1 MYRIRHMTGNSPTTA
16 LGFDFG
22 LKRIGAAV
30 GQTVT
35 GSASPLG
42 VVAVRGGEP
51 DWAAITGL
59 VREWRPGALV
69 VGLPYNMDLSEQ
81 DMTHKARHFAEQLA
95 ERFPLPVHTVDE
107 RLSSREAEAALKEQ
121 RQQGRRRVTREDID
135 GAAAC
140 VILESWF
147 NSNQGKQSA

>member
-1 MYRIRHMTGNSPTTA
+1 MPDSPPETA

-30 GQTVT
+30 GQSLT

-51 DWAAITGL
+51 DWEAISKL
-59 VREWRPGALV
+59 VKEWRPASLV

-81 DMTHKARHFAEQLA
+81 EMTQKARHFALA
-95 ERFPLPVHTVDE
+95 LSERFPLPVHTVDE
-107 RLSSREAEAALKEQ
+107 RLSSREAEAALKER
-121 RQQGRRRVTREDID
+121 RQQGRRRITREDID

-147 NSNQGKQSA
+147 NSRRGERRA

>member
-1 MYRIRHMTGNSPTTA
+1 MTQSPVQTA

-30 GQTVT
+30 GQSLTR
-35 GSASPLG
+35 SASPLG
-42 VVAVRGGEP
+42 VVAMRGGEP
-51 DWAAITGL
+51 DWEAIAGL
-59 VREWRPGALV
+59 IREWQPGALV

-81 DMTHKARHFAEQLA
+81 DMTHKARHFAAQLA

-121 RQQGRRRVTREDID
+121 RQQGRRRITREDID

>member
-1 MYRIRHMTGNSPTTA
+1 MPDSPQTA

-30 GQTVT
+30 GQTLT

-42 VVAVRGGEP
+42 VVMVRGGEP
-51 DWAAITGL
+51 DWEAIAGL
-59 VREWRPGALV
+59 IGEWRPASLV

-81 DMTHKARHFAEQLA
+81 EMTQKARHFAA
-95 ERFPLPVHTVDE
+95 ELSKRFPLPVHTVDE
-107 RLSSREAEAALKEQ
+107 RLSSREAEAALKER
-121 RQQGRRRVTREDID
+121 RQQGRKRITREDID

-147 NSNQGKQSA
+147 NSQRGECRA

>member
-1 MYRIRHMTGNSPTTA
+1 MTQSPQTF

-22 LKRIGAAV
+22 LKRIGVAV
-30 GQTVT
+30 GQTLT

-42 VVAVRGGEP
+42 VVTPRTGEP
-51 DWAAITGL
+51 DWEAIGRL
-59 VREWRPGALV
+59 VAEWRPAALV

-81 DMTHKARHFAEQLA
+81 EMTAHARRFAEELA
-95 ERFPLPVHTVDE
+95 RRFPLPVHTVDE
-107 RLSSREAEAALKEQ
+107 RLSSREAEAQLKER

-147 NSNQGKQSA
+147 NSMRGRDSP

>member
-1 MYRIRHMTGNSPTTA
+1 MALPTHQTV

-22 LKRIGAAV
+22 LKRIGVAV
-30 GQTVT
+30 GQTIT

-42 VVAVRGGEP
+42 TAPVRGGEP
-51 DWAAITGL
+51 DWDMLGRLIA
-59 VREWRPGALV
+59 EWRPGALV

-81 DMTHKARHFAEQLA
+81 EMTGHARRFAEGLA
-95 ERFPLPVHTVDE
+95 QRFPVPVHTVDE
-107 RLSSREAEAALKEQ
+107 RLSSKEAEAQLKER
-121 RQQGRRRVTREDID
+121 RQQGRRRITREDID

-147 NSNQGKQSA
+147 NSMKDRSSA

>member
-1 MYRIRHMTGNSPTTA
+1 MTQPAHQTVMA
-16 LGFDFG
+16 FDFG
-22 LKRIGAAV
+22 LKRIGVAV

-42 VVAVRGGEP
+42 VVTPRGGEP
-51 DWAAITGL
+51 DWAALGRLIS
-59 VREWRPGALV
+59 EWRPSALV
-69 VGLPYNMDLSEQ
+69 VGLPYNMDMSEQ
-81 DMTHKARHFAEQLA
+81 EMTGHARRFAEGLA

-107 RLSSREAEAALKEQ
+107 RLSSREAEAQLKER
-121 RQQGRRRVTREDID
+121 RQQGRKRVSREDID

-147 NSNQGKQSA
+147 NSPKGPSSA

>member
-1 MYRIRHMTGNSPTTA
+1 MPDSPPETA

-30 GQTVT
+30 GQSLT

-51 DWAAITGL
+51 DWEAISRL
-59 VREWRPGALV
+59 VKEWRPASLV

-81 DMTHKARHFAEQLA
+81 EMTQKARHFALA
-95 ERFPLPVHTVDE
+95 LSERFPLPVHTVDE
-107 RLSSREAEAALKEQ
+107 RLSSREAEAALKER
-121 RQQGRRRVTREDID
+121 RQQGRRRITREDID

-147 NSNQGKQSA
+147 NSRRGERRA

>member
-1 MYRIRHMTGNSPTTA
+1 MRDAELQSAI
-16 LGFDFG
+16 GFDFG
-22 LKRIGAAV
+22 LKRIGVAV
-30 GQTVT
+30 GQTLT
-35 GSASPLG
+35 RSASPLG

-51 DWAAITGL
+51 DWEAIAGL
-59 VREWRPGALV
+59 LREWRPGALV

-81 DMTHKARHFAEQLA
+81 EMTQKARHFAAQLA

-107 RLSSREAEAALKEQ
+107 RLSSKEAEAALKER
-121 RQQGRRRVTREDID
+121 RQQGRRRITREDVD

-147 NSNQGKQSA
+147 NSNSNKQCP

>member
-1 MYRIRHMTGNSPTTA
+1 MPEAPAQTA
-16 LGFDFG
+16 LGFDYG
-22 LKRIGAAV
+22 GKRIDVAV

-35 GSASPLG
+35 RSASPLG
-42 VVAVRGGEP
+42 VVPVRGEEP
-51 DWAAITGL
+51 DWQAIERL
-59 VREWRPGALV
+59 VTEWRPASLV

-81 DMTHKARHFAEQLA
+81 EMTGRARRFAAGLA

-107 RLSSREAEAALKEQ
+107 RLSSREAEAQLKER

-147 NSNQGKQSA
+147 NSAK

>member
-1 MYRIRHMTGNSPTTA
+1 MAQPHQTI

-22 LKRIGAAV
+22 LKRIGVAV
-30 GQTVT
+30 GQSVT
-35 GSASPLG
+35 RSASPLG
-42 VVAVRGGEP
+42 IVTPRNGEP
-51 DWAAITGL
+51 DWEAIG
-59 VREWRPGALV
+59 RFIAEWRPGALV

-81 DMTHKARHFAEQLA
+81 EMTGNARRFAEGLA

-107 RLSSREAEAALKEQ
+107 RLSSREAEAQLKER
-121 RQQGRRRVTREDID
+121 RQQGRRRITRADID

-147 NSNQGKQSA
+147 NSAK

>member
-1 MYRIRHMTGNSPTTA
+1 MPEAVQTA

-22 LKRIGAAV
+22 MKRIGAAV
-30 GQTVT
+30 GQSLT

-51 DWAAITGL
+51 DWEAIGRL
-59 VREWRPGALV
+59 IGEWRPGALV

-81 DMTHKARHFAEQLA
+81 DMTHRARHFAEQLT

-121 RQQGRRRVTREDID
+121 RQQGRRRITREDID

-147 NSNQGKQSA
+147 NSKQGKHSA

>member
-1 MYRIRHMTGNSPTTA
+1 MTPPQTFF
-16 LGFDFG
+16 GFDFG
-22 LKRIGAAV
+22 LKRIGVAV
-30 GQTVT
+30 GQTLT

-42 VVAVRGGEP
+42 VVTSRAGEP
-51 DWAAITGL
+51 DWEAIGRL
-59 VREWRPGALV
+59 VAEWRPAALV

-81 DMTHKARHFAEQLA
+81 EMTAHARRFAEELA
-95 ERFPLPVHTVDE
+95 RRFPLPVHTVDE
-107 RLSSREAEAALKEQ
+107 RLSSREAEAQLKER

-147 NSNQGKQSA
+147 NTRGRDTT

>member
-1 MYRIRHMTGNSPTTA
+1 MHDAPHQTA

-30 GQTVT
+30 GQSLTR
-35 GSASPLG
+35 SASPLG

-51 DWAAITGL
+51 DWEAIGRL
-59 VREWRPGALV
+59 VAEWRPAALV

-81 DMTHKARHFAEQLA
+81 EMTQKARRFAAELA

-121 RQQGRRRVTREDID
+121 RQQGRRRITREDID

-147 NSNQGKQSA
+147 NFKQSNKPA

>member
-1 MYRIRHMTGNSPTTA
+1 MPEAPLQTV

-22 LKRIGAAV
+22 LKRIGVAV
-30 GQTVT
+30 GQSVT
-35 GSASPLG
+35 KSASPLG
-42 VVAVRGGEP
+42 IVSVRDGEP
-51 DWAAITGL
+51 DWEALGRL
-59 VREWRPGALV
+59 VREWHPAALV

-81 DMTHKARHFAEQLA
+81 EMTHKARHFAQDLA

-107 RLSSREAEAALKEQ
+107 RLSSREAEATLKER
-121 RQQGRRRVTREDID
+121 RQQGRRRITRADID

-147 NSNQGKQSA
+147 NSTPGGPRP

>member
-1 MYRIRHMTGNSPTTA
+1 MAQPHQTV

-22 LKRIGAAV
+22 LKRIGVAV
-30 GQTVT
+30 GQSVT
-35 GSASPLG
+35 RSAAPLG
-42 VVAVRGGEP
+42 TAAVRGGEP
-51 DWAAITGL
+51 DWEAIGRI
-59 VREWRPGALV
+59 VAEWRPGALV

-81 DMTHKARHFAEQLA
+81 EMTGHARRFAEGLA

-107 RLSSREAEAALKEQ
+107 RLSSREAEAQLKER
-121 RQQGRRRVTREDID
+121 RQQGRRRITRGDID

-147 NSNQGKQSA
+147 NSNRDPSSA

>member
-1 MYRIRHMTGNSPTTA
+1 MPEAPLLTA
-16 LGFDFG
+16 LGFDYG
-22 LKRIGAAV
+22 EKRIGVAV
-30 GQTVT
+30 GQSLT

-51 DWAAITGL
+51 DWEALGRL
-59 VREWRPGALV
+59 VQEWRPAALV

-81 DMTHKARHFAEQLA
+81 EMTHKARHFSQRLI

-107 RLSSREAEAALKEQ
+107 RLSSREAEAALKER
-121 RQQGRRRVTREDID
+121 RQAGRRRITREDID

-140 VILESWF
+140 VILQSWF
-147 NSNQGKQSA
+147 NSMRGTQGA

>member
-1 MYRIRHMTGNSPTTA
+1 MTPSPHQTL

-22 LKRIGAAV
+22 LKRIGVAV
-30 GQTVT
+30 GQSVT
-35 GSASPLG
+35 RSASPLG
-42 VVAVRGGEP
+42 TAAVRGGEP
-51 DWAAITGL
+51 DWEAIGRF
-59 VREWRPGALV
+59 VAEWRPGALV

-81 DMTHKARHFAEQLA
+81 EMTGHARRFAEGLA

-107 RLSSREAEAALKEQ
+107 RLSSREAEAQLKER
-121 RQQGRRRVTREDID
+121 RQQGRRRITREDID

-147 NSNQGKQSA
+147 NSAK

>member
-1 MYRIRHMTGNSPTTA
+1 MPDNSPETA

-22 LKRIGAAV
+22 LKRIGVAV
-30 GQTVT
+30 GQSLT

-51 DWAAITGL
+51 DWEAIAKLIG
-59 VREWRPGALV
+59 EWRPASLV

-81 DMTHKARHFAEQLA
+81 EMTQKARHFAQALS

-107 RLSSREAEAALKEQ
+107 RLSSREAEAALKER

-135 GAAAC
+135 ASAAC

-147 NSNQGKQSA
+147 NSRRGERRA

>member
-1 MYRIRHMTGNSPTTA
+1 MCCNSSLMVQNSSPQTA

-22 LKRIGAAV
+22 LKRIGVAV

-42 VVAVRGGEP
+42 VTAVRGGEP
-51 DWAAITGL
+51 DWAAIG
-59 VREWRPGALV
+59 RYISEWRPASLV

-81 DMTHKARHFAEQLA
+81 EMTQHARRFAEELA
-95 ERFPLPVHTVDE
+95 QRFPLPVHTVDE
-107 RLSSREAEAALKEQ
+107 RLSSREAEAQLKEQ
-121 RQQGRRRVTREDID
+121 RQQGRRRVSREDID

-147 NSNQGKQSA
+147 NSIKG

>member
-1 MYRIRHMTGNSPTTA
+1 MPQQPPQTA
-16 LGFDFG
+16 IGFDFG
-22 LKRIGAAV
+22 LKRIGVAV

-35 GSASPLG
+35 RSASPLG
-42 VVAVRGGEP
+42 VVATRGGEP
-51 DWAAITGL
+51 DWEAIARL
-59 VREWRPGALV
+59 VAEWRPGALV

-81 DMTHKARHFAEQLA
+81 DMTQRARHFAEGLA

-107 RLSSREAEAALKEQ
+107 RLSSREAEAALKE
-121 RQQGRRRVTREDID
+121 RRREGRRRITREDID

-147 NSNQGKQSA
+147 NSTQSNKNA

>member
-1 MYRIRHMTGNSPTTA
+1 MPQHLLQTV

-22 LKRIGAAV
+22 LKRIGVAV

-35 GSASPLG
+35 RSASPLG
-42 VVAVRGGEP
+42 VVTVKDGEP
-51 DWAAITGL
+51 DWNALGRL

-81 DMTHKARHFAEQLA
+81 EMTHKARHFAQDLA

-107 RLSSREAEAALKEQ
+107 RLSSHEAEAALKER
-121 RQQGRRRVTREDID
+121 RQQGRRRIRREDID

-147 NSNQGKQSA
+147 NSTAAGARP

>member
-1 MYRIRHMTGNSPTTA
+1 MALPTHQTV

-22 LKRIGAAV
+22 LKRIGVAV
-30 GQTVT
+30 GQTIT

-42 VVAVRGGEP
+42 TAPVRGGEP
-51 DWAAITGL
+51 DWDMLGRLIA
-59 VREWRPGALV
+59 EWRPGALV

-81 DMTHKARHFAEQLA
+81 EMTGHARRFAEGLA
-95 ERFPLPVHTVDE
+95 QRFPVPVHTVDE
-107 RLSSREAEAALKEQ
+107 RLSSKEAEAQLKER
-121 RQQGRRRVTREDID
+121 RQQGRRRITREDID

-147 NSNQGKQSA
+147 NSAK

>member
-1 MYRIRHMTGNSPTTA
+1 MPEALAQTA

-22 LKRIGAAV
+22 GKRIGVAV

-35 GSASPLG
+35 HSASPLG
-42 VVAVRGGEP
+42 VVAVRGEEP
-51 DWAAITGL
+51 DWQAIQRL
-59 VREWRPGALV
+59 VIEWRPASLV

-81 DMTHKARHFAEQLA
+81 EMTGRARRFAEGLA
-95 ERFPLPVHTVDE
+95 QRFPLPVHTVDE
-107 RLSSREAEAALKEQ
+107 RLSSREAEAQLKER

-147 NSNQGKQSA
+147 NSAK

>member
-1 MYRIRHMTGNSPTTA
+1 

-22 LKRIGAAV
+22 LKRIGVAV

-35 GSASPLG
+35 RSASPLG
-42 VVAVRGGEP
+42 TAAVRGGEP
-51 DWAAITGL
+51 DWGAIGRM
-59 VREWRPGALV
+59 VAEWRPAALV

-81 DMTHKARHFAEQLA
+81 EMTGHARRFAEGLA
-95 ERFPLPVHTVDE
+95 ARFPLPVHTVDE
-107 RLSSREAEAALKEQ
+107 RLSSKEAEAQLKER
-121 RQQGRRRVTREDID
+121 RQQGRRRISREDID

-147 NSNQGKQSA
+147 NSKQD

>member
-1 MYRIRHMTGNSPTTA
+1 MPERPLQTA

-42 VVAVRGGEP
+42 VVAVRSGEP
-51 DWAAITGL
+51 DWEAIAGL

-107 RLSSREAEAALKEQ
+107 RLSSREAEAALKERRQ
-121 RQQGRRRVTREDID
+121 RLGGAVTPRGHRRRRGLRDP
-135 GAAAC
+135 
-140 VILESWF
+140 LESWF
-147 NSNQGKQSA
+147 NSHQGKPSA

>member
-1 MYRIRHMTGNSPTTA
+1 MPDNPPSTL

-30 GQTVT
+30 GQSVT

-42 VVAVRGGEP
+42 VVAVRDGQP
-51 DWAAITGL
+51 DWPALARL
-59 VREWRPGALV
+59 VAEWRPTALV

-81 DMTHKARHFAEQLA
+81 DMTQRARRFAGELA

-107 RLSSREAEAALKEQ
+107 RLSSREAEAQLKER

-147 NSNQGKQSA
+147 NSRQDPHRA

>member
-1 MYRIRHMTGNSPTTA
+1 MTQSPVQTA

-30 GQTVT
+30 GQSLTR
-35 GSASPLG
+35 SASPLG
-42 VVAVRGGEP
+42 VVAMRGGEP
-51 DWAAITGL
+51 DWEAIAGL
-59 VREWRPGALV
+59 IREWQPGALV

-81 DMTHKARHFAEQLA
+81 DMTHKARHFAAQLA

-121 RQQGRRRVTREDID
+121 RQLGRRRITREDID

>member
-1 MYRIRHMTGNSPTTA
+1 MAPTPPQTF

-22 LKRIGAAV
+22 LKRIGMAV
-30 GQTVT
+30 GQSVT

-42 VVAVRGGEP
+42 VAAVRGGEP
-51 DWAAITGL
+51 DWEAIGRL
-59 VREWRPGALV
+59 IAEWRPGALV

-81 DMTHKARHFAEQLA
+81 EMTGHARRFAEGLA
-95 ERFPLPVHTVDE
+95 QRFLLPVHTVDE
-107 RLSSREAEAALKEQ
+107 RLSSREAEAQLKER
-121 RQQGRRRVTREDID
+121 RQQGRRRITREDID

-147 NSNQGKQSA
+147 NTAK

>member
-1 MYRIRHMTGNSPTTA
+1 MPDRPPETA

-30 GQTVT
+30 GQTLT

-42 VVAVRGGEP
+42 VVAVRDGEP
-51 DWAAITGL
+51 DWEAIARL
-59 VREWRPGALV
+59 VKEWRPASLV

-81 DMTHKARHFAEQLA
+81 EMTQKARHFALA
-95 ERFPLPVHTVDE
+95 LSERFPLPVHTVDE
-107 RLSSREAEAALKEQ
+107 RLSSREAEAALKE
-121 RQQGRRRVTREDID
+121 RRRQGRRRITREDID

-147 NSNQGKQSA
+147 NSRRGERRA